1 MLHSLIFG
9 RQTDAIV
16 ISTNKRQELITHFI
30 TSKEFK
36 SHAISKEQE
45 TKRKSHVPVLAVH
58 NLNSIF
64 SVQRMWQVPCAKDG
78 T

>member
-9 RQTDAIV
+9 KQTDATV
-16 ISTNKRQELITHFI
+16 ISTNKRQELIIHFI

-36 SHAISKEQE
+36 SYAMSKEQE
-45 TKRKSHVPVLAVH
+45 TRRKSQVTVLAVC

-64 SVQRMWQVPCAKDG
+64 SVQRMQQVP
-78 T
+78 